1 MALSGSTVSRAWRG
15 CWEGGSCE
23 LRHLILAVVVVHH
36 VGEGDP
42 PAAIDRHRVAYV
54 GTEVTWGEC
63 HLRERKIAIRDGGLG
78 PDPDGGPSEGVE
90 LHDGEALHVRVVGLV
105 PHVLG

>member
-36 VGEGDP
+36 VGEGDT

-54 GTEVTWGEC
+54 GAEVTWVNAIFGNV
-63 HLRERKIAIRDGGLG
+63 KIAVRDGGLG
-78 PDPDGGPSEGVE
+78 PDPYGGPSEGVE
-90 LHDGEALHVRVVGLV
+90 LHDGEALHVRVVCLV
-105 PHVLG
+105 PNVLG